1 MRISDWSSDVCS
13 SDLALPAATAPV
25 ATAPAATDPEVPAVD
40 LERAALQAAEASL
53 SPEQRREIQRDL
65 RALGHY
71 GGAIDGSFGPGTR
84 TAIESYQKV
93 AGLDAT
99 GYQIGRA
106 HVRTPIT
113 NAHLVL
119 RFPL

>member
-84 TAIESYQKV
+84 TAIE
-93 AGLDAT
+93 
-99 GYQIGRA
+99 IGRA
-106 HVRTPIT
+106 SGRARVWQY
-113 NAHLVL
+113 V
-119 RFPL
+119 